1 MFKERNSAEAVKSGV
16 TPTTETPV
24 AERPAGSREQRYR
37 QAAELL
43 REWKDDKTG
52 YDDEIW
58 PLVEENLSSL
68 RTRCPE

>member
-1 MFKERNSAEAVKSGV
+1 MKHEA
-16 TPTTETPV
+16 TPRTETAV
-24 AERPAGSREQRYR
+24 AELPEQSREQRYR

-43 REWKDDKTG
+43 REWKDDETG

-58 PLVEENLSSL
+58 PLVEEDLPSL